1 MQASNKYKQVI
12 FIIGTTACGK
22 TTVSENFR
30 YLYNADIIH
39 MDSFYD
45 FAGVVYDRQDYSQL
59 TLQEEQDKYPD
70 INEWKARWLR
80 YMLRMVLKSPA
91 RTLVVEGSTLHKAK
105 ERDIVMSLV
114 NAPNIVLLLEP
125 WNWELLYSTKHGLR
139 ADRNML
145 EGFKKGVEGDYVL
158 INNLGELTQP
168 LVYQRVGFTD
178 KKWEA
183 LKMGCVYG
191 KSLLDLGCSTGWFN
205 MYATSD
211 GVGRYVGVD
220 NQWKQIIKA
229 RSDHYGEYILG
240 DIEEYLDTTKDTFDE
255 VIMASTLH
263 YFDDKEGIIKKIAK
277 ITDGCFTL
285 EIPIH
290 KTQEE
295 EDEFAQYPVEG
306 QAYVIPTQKLVLRW
320 MGKHFKRVEVVGE
333 SVPPD
338 GSYRLVFKGWKK

>member
-1 MQASNKYKQVI
+1 MQATNKYKQVI

-91 RTLVVEGSTLHKAK
+91 RTLVVEGSTLHKKK
-105 ERDIVMSLV
+105 ERDTLLSLV
-114 NAPNIVLLLEP
+114 DAPHIVLLLEP

-240 DIEEYLDTTKDTFDE
+240 DIEQYLDTTKDTFDE

-263 YFDDKEGIIKKIAK
+263 YFEDKEGIIKKIAK
-277 ITDGCFTL
+277 VTDGCFTL

-290 KTQEE
+290 KPLEG
-295 EDEFAQYPVEG
+295 EDELAQYPVAG
-306 QAYVIPTQKLVLRW
+306 QTYVIPTQKLVVKW
-320 MGKHFKRVEVVGE
+320 MSKYFKRVEVIGE